1 MRRRERNVDLF
12 SLAFLDVIACGF
24 GAIVLLLLIS
34 GSGVTEA
41 PGAAETDTL
50 LRQTFRAE
58 EAVERLSAELRRLR
72 AQLERQRAQSR
83 NGLAES
89 EARERELRA
98 ARARVERL
106 ERENHGLERVRRS
119 LERAAISA
127 DTARERDR
135 EVGGIPVDSD
145 YVVFIIDTSGSM
157 KGIRERVMR
166 EIGNVLDIHPRVR
179 GFQILNDNGAH
190 LVRAYRGR
198 WIPDTPQRRR
208 SVLGVLR
215 GWNAVSN
222 SSPVEGLEVAL
233 RTYGRKNEKVSVY
246 IFGDDY
252 SGSSYDTVIE
262 TLDRLNTDGATGR
275 PRVRVHAVGFLSGHG
290 NGRFPTLMREV
301 TKRGRGTFLALP
313 P

>member
-1 MRRRERNVDLF
+1 MRRRERGIELF

-24 GAIVLLLLIS
+24 GAVVLLLLIS
-34 GSGVTEA
+34 RSGVTEA

-50 LRQTFRAE
+50 LGQTFRAE
-58 EAVERLSAELRRLR
+58 AGVERLSAELLRLR
-72 AQLERQRAQSR
+72 AQLERRQAQSR
-83 NGLAES
+83 SGRAES
-89 EARERELRA
+89 EARQRALRA

-106 ERENHGLERVRRS
+106 ERENRGLELVSRS
-119 LERAAISA
+119 LERASISA
-127 DTARERDR
+127 DTARERDP

-157 KGIRERVMR
+157 KGIWERVMR

-190 LVRAYRGR
+190 LVRAWKGR
-198 WIPDTPQRRR
+198 WIPDTAQRRK
-208 SVLGVLR
+208 SVLGLLR

-233 RTYGRKNEKVSVY
+233 RTYGRKKGKISVY
-246 IFGDDY
+246 IFGDEY

-275 PRVRVHAVGFLSGHG
+275 PRMRVHAVGFLSGHG
-290 NGRFPTLMREV
+290 AGRFPTLMREV
-301 TKRGRGTFLALP
+301 TKRNRGTFLALP
-313 P
+313 

>member
-1 MRRRERNVDLF
+1 MRRRERNIELF

-34 GSGVTEA
+34 RSGVTEA

-50 LRQTFRAE
+50 LRRTFRAE
-58 EAVERLSAELRRLR
+58 EAIERLSAELRRLR
-72 AQLERQRAQSR
+72 AQLERRQAQSR
-83 NGLAES
+83 SGQAES
-89 EARERELRA
+89 ETRERELRA

-106 ERENHGLERVRRS
+106 ERENRGLELVSRS
-119 LERAAISA
+119 LERASISA
-127 DTARERDR
+127 GTAEERDP

-157 KGIRERVMR
+157 KGIWERVMQ
-166 EIGNVLDIHPRVR
+166 EIGNVLDIHPRIR

-190 LVRAYRGR
+190 LVQAYKGR
-198 WIPDTPQRRR
+198 WIPDTPQRRKG
-208 SVLGVLR
+208 VLGVLR

-262 TLDRLNTDGATGR
+262 TLDRLNVDRATGE

-290 NGRFPTLMREV
+290 NQRFPTLMREV
-301 TKRGRGTFLALP
+301 TKRSRGTFLALP
-313 P
+313 

>member
-1 MRRRERNVDLF
+1 MRRRERSIELF

-24 GAIVLLLLIS
+24 GAVVLLLLIS
-34 GSGVTEA
+34 RSGVTEA

-50 LRQTFRAE
+50 LGQTFRAE
-58 EAVERLSAELRRLR
+58 AEVERLSAELLRLR
-72 AQLERQRAQSR
+72 AQLERRQAQSR
-83 NGLAES
+83 SGRAES
-89 EARERELRA
+89 EARQRALRA

-106 ERENHGLERVRRS
+106 ERENRGLELVSRS
-119 LERAAISA
+119 LERASISA
-127 DTARERDR
+127 DTARERDP

-157 KGIRERVMR
+157 KGIWERVMR

-190 LVRAYRGR
+190 LVRAWKGR
-198 WIPDTPQRRR
+198 WIPDTAQRRK
-208 SVLGVLR
+208 SVLGLLR

-233 RTYGRKNEKVSVY
+233 RTYGRKKGKISVY
-246 IFGDDY
+246 IFGDEY

-275 PRVRVHAVGFLSGHG
+275 PRLRVHAVGFLSGHG
-290 NGRFPTLMREV
+290 AGRFPTLMREV
-301 TKRGRGTFLALP
+301 TKRNRGTFLALP
-313 P
+313 

>member
-1 MRRRERNVDLF
+1 MRRRERNVELF

-34 GSGVTEA
+34 RSGVTEA
-41 PGAAETDTL
+41 PGTAETDTL

-58 EAVERLSAELRRLR
+58 DAVERLSADLRGLR

-83 NGLAES
+83 SGLAES

-106 ERENHGLERVRRS
+106 ERENRGLERVRRS

-127 DTARERDR
+127 DTARERDQ

-157 KGIRERVMR
+157 KGIWERVMR

-190 LVRAYRGR
+190 LVQAYKGR
-198 WIPDTPQRRR
+198 WITDTPQVRR
-208 SVLGVLR
+208 SALGVLR
-215 GWNAVSN
+215 VWNAVSN

-262 TLDRLNTDGATGR
+262 TLDRLNTDGATGQ

-301 TKRGRGTFLALP
+301 TKRNRGTFLALP

>member
-1 MRRRERNVDLF
+1 MRRRERNVELF

-24 GAIVLLLLIS
+24 GAVVLLLLIS
-34 GSGVTEA
+34 RSGVTEA

-58 EAVERLSAELRRLR
+58 GAVERLSAELQRLR
-72 AQLERQRAQSR
+72 ARIERRQAQSR
-83 NGLAES
+83 SGQAES
-89 EARERELRA
+89 EARQRALRA

-106 ERENHGLERVRRS
+106 ERENRGLELVSRS
-119 LERAAISA
+119 LERASISA
-127 DTARERDR
+127 DTAGERDP

-157 KGIRERVMR
+157 KGIWERVMR
-166 EIGNVLDIHPRVR
+166 EIGNVLDVHPRVR

-190 LVRAYRGR
+190 LVRAWKGK
-198 WIPDTPQRRR
+198 WIPDTAQRRK

-233 RTYGRKNEKVSVY
+233 KTYGREKEKISVY

-275 PRVRVHAVGFLSGHG
+275 PRMRVHAVGFLSGHG
-290 NGRFPTLMREV
+290 GGRFPTLMREV
-301 TKRGRGTFLALP
+301 TKRNRGTFLALP
-313 P
+313 

>member
-1 MRRRERNVDLF
+1 MRRRERSIELF

-34 GSGVTEA
+34 RSGVTEA

-50 LRQTFRAE
+50 LGQTFRAE
-58 EAVERLSAELRRLR
+58 AGVERLSAELQRLR
-72 AQLERQRAQSR
+72 AQLERRQAQSR
-83 NGLAES
+83 SGRAES
-89 EARERELRA
+89 EARQRALRDV
-98 ARARVERL
+98 RARVERL
-106 ERENHGLERVRRS
+106 ERENRGLELVSRS
-119 LERAAISA
+119 LERASISA
-127 DTARERDR
+127 DTARERDP

-157 KGIRERVMR
+157 KGIWERVMR

-190 LVRAYRGR
+190 LVRAWKGR
-198 WIPDTPQRRR
+198 WIPDTAQRRK
-208 SVLGVLR
+208 SVLGLLR

-233 RTYGRKNEKVSVY
+233 RTYGRKKGKISVY
-246 IFGDDY
+246 IFGDEY

-275 PRVRVHAVGFLSGHG
+275 PRMRVHAVGFLSGHG
-290 NGRFPTLMREV
+290 AGRFPTLMREV
-301 TKRGRGTFLALP
+301 TKRNRGTFLALP
-313 P
+313 

>member
-1 MRRRERNVDLF
+1 MRRRERGIELF

-34 GSGVTEA
+34 RSGVTEA

-50 LRQTFRAE
+50 LGQTFRAE
-58 EAVERLSAELRRLR
+58 AGVERLSAELLRLR
-72 AQLERQRAQSR
+72 AQLERRQAQSR
-83 NGLAES
+83 SGRAES
-89 EARERELRA
+89 EARQRALRA

-106 ERENHGLERVRRS
+106 ERENRGLELVSRS
-119 LERAAISA
+119 LERASISA
-127 DTARERDR
+127 DTARERDP

-157 KGIRERVMR
+157 KGIWERVMR

-190 LVRAYRGR
+190 LVRAWKGR
-198 WIPDTPQRRR
+198 WIPDTAQRRK
-208 SVLGVLR
+208 SVLGLLR

-233 RTYGRKNEKVSVY
+233 RTYGRKKGKISVY
-246 IFGDDY
+246 IFGDEY

-262 TLDRLNTDGATGR
+262 TLDRLNTDGETGR
-275 PRVRVHAVGFLSGHG
+275 PRLRVHAVGFLSGHG
-290 NGRFPTLMREV
+290 GGRFPTLMREV
-301 TKRGRGTFLALP
+301 TKRNRGTFLALP
-313 P
+313 